1 MGAECRQG
9 AEMEQAVGLETMQVR
24 TLGCSGGIGGE
35 LRTTCF
41 QVDDDILIDAGTGL
55 GNLSLQQMK
64 GIRHIFLTHSHLD
77 HLAGIPLMVDS
88 IFGDITEPVV
98 VHAAPAT
105 LAALREHI
113 FNWVIWPDFS
123 ILPTASHPVIRF
135 EAMHPGEVVE
145 LGGRRIEMIEVNH
158 VVPGVAY
165 CIEKGVK
172 TFAFSGDTTT
182 NDTLWPALNRHAR
195 LDALVVECA
204 FADEDEALSQKA
216 FHYCPRTL
224 IADLGKLNH
233 RPRIYITHLKP
244 GAEDRILAQLQARLP
259 DLELRRLSGG
269 QLIRL

>member
-1 MGAECRQG
+1 
-9 AEMEQAVGLETMQVR
+9 MEQAVGLDTMRIR

-55 GNLSLQQMK
+55 GNLSLEEMK

-98 VHAAPAT
+98 VHAAPPT
-105 LAALREHI
+105 LRALREHI

-123 ILPTASHPVIRF
+123 VLPTAGRPVIHF
-135 EAMHPGEVVE
+135 EVMHPGESVE
-145 LGGRRIEMIEVNH
+145 LGARRIEMIEVNH

-165 CIEKGVK
+165 CIQKGAR

-182 NDTLWPALNRHAR
+182 NDTLWPVLNRQAR

-204 FADEDEALSQKA
+204 FADEDEELAGKA

-224 IADLGKLNH
+224 ITDLAKLEH
-233 RPRIYITHLKP
+233 APRVFITHLKP
-244 GAEDRILAQLQARLP
+244 GAEDRILAQLRCRLP
-259 DLELRRLSGG
+259 HLDFRRLAGG
-269 QLIRL
+269 QLIQL

>member
-1 MGAECRQG
+1 
-9 AEMEQAVGLETMQVR
+9 MERAVALDKMQIR

-55 GNLSLQQMK
+55 GNLSLEEMK

-123 ILPTASHPVIRF
+123 VLPTAGRPVIRF
-135 EAMHPGEVVE
+135 EAMQPGEVCEV
-145 LGGRRIEMIEVNH
+145 GGRRIEMIEVNH
-158 VVPGVAY
+158 VVPGVGY
-165 CIEKGVK
+165 CIETADRV
-172 TFAFSGDTTT
+172 FAFSGDTTT
-182 NDTLWPALNRHAR
+182 NDTLWPVLNARSR

-204 FADEDEALSQKA
+204 FADEDAELAGKA

-224 IADLGKLNH
+224 IADLAKLEH
-233 RPRIYITHLKP
+233 SPRIYITHLKP
-244 GAEDRILAQLQARLP
+244 GAEERILAQLQAQLPRL
-259 DLELRRLSGG
+259 EFRRLSGG
-269 QLIRL
+269 QLIQL

>member
-1 MGAECRQG
+1 
-9 AEMEQAVGLETMQVR
+9 MEQAVALDTMQIR

-55 GNLSLQQMK
+55 GNLSLEEMK

-123 ILPTASHPVIRF
+123 VLPTADRPVIRF
-135 EAMHPGEVVE
+135 EAMQPGEVCE
-145 LGGRRIEMIEVNH
+145 IDGRRIEMIEVNH
-158 VVPGVAY
+158 VVPGVGY
-165 CIEKGVK
+165 CIEKADRV
-172 TFAFSGDTTT
+172 FAFSGDTTT
-182 NDTLWPALNRHAR
+182 NDTLWPVLNAKPR

-204 FADEDEALSQKA
+204 FADEDAELAGKA

-224 IADLGKLNH
+224 IADLAKLEH
-233 RPRIYITHLKP
+233 SPRIHITHLKP
-244 GAEDRILAQLQARLP
+244 GAEERILGQLQAQLPRL
-259 DLELRRLSGG
+259 EFRRLSGG
-269 QLIRL
+269 QLIQL